1 MNYEILSIFFTNN
14 LINKQIFKI
23 LNLKNVSHLS
33 KLTFDEIY
41 TPSILLRYK
50 SALLLSKFV
59 TNSGILDVIPLIKN
73 EYYYIIQ
80 ILSTL
85 LFIEKRIFT
94 NWSTSK
100 YILEDPFY
108 PYNWKKNKTKTNYQ
122 IMRKHREIMEKT
134 NVHIILNLASK
145 PDLSYIKLYD
155 TELYR

>member
-14 LINKQIFKI
+14 LINKQIFNI

-41 TPSILLRYK
+41 TPSILFRYK

-59 TNSGILDVIPLIKN
+59 TDCGILDVIPMIKN
-73 EYYYIIQ
+73 EFNYIIQ

-85 LFIEKRIFT
+85 LFIEKRIFS

-100 YILEDPFY
+100 HILEDPFY
-108 PYNWKKNKTKTNYQ
+108 PYNWKKNKTKTNFL
-122 IMRKHREIMEKT
+122 IMHKHREIMGNK
-134 NVHIILNLASK
+134 NVSLILNLASK